1 MNLDSI
7 LKISP
12 DPSLPVQGQ
21 EKDAKEGEKQS
32 FPLYERGRNI
42 SSLWQREVGRDF
54 IKMFSNC

>member
-1 MNLDSI
+1 MNLESI

-21 EKDAKEGEKQS
+21 EKDAKEGKKHS
-32 FPLYERGRNI
+32 SSLYKRERSI

-54 IKMFSNC
+54 IKMLSNR